1 MSKFNI
7 LEETGI
13 IDSKLKETLEII
25 GYYPLRQI
33 KENMHLCV
41 DSKLKIIFKG
51 N

>member
-13 IDSKLKETLEII
+13 IDSKLEETLEII
-25 GYYPLRQI
+25 GYHPLRQI
-33 KENMHLCV
+33 KDNIHLSD

-51 N
+51 V